1 MRERT
6 IAELRELQDYYDK
19 IEHRED
25 EEIDYTIPEEKERKF
40 LVQRILRWA
49 DDEEEATLMNE
60 AELIHY
66 IDMQDYC
73 TEEHKIYDVTDFG
86 KIVPI
91 HYVGWQPKCLIEFA
105 TDDGEIVLTGYGTD
119 H

>member
-1 MRERT
+1 M
-6 IAELRELQDYYDK
+6 
-19 IEHRED
+19 ED
-25 EEIDYTIPEEKERKF
+25 RKY

-73 TEEHKIYDVTDFG
+73 SEDYKIYDVTDFG

-91 HYVGWQPKCLIEFA
+91 HYVGWQPMCLIEFA
-105 TDDGEIVLTGYGTD
+105 TDDGTIVLSGYGED

>member
-1 MRERT
+1 M
-6 IAELRELQDYYDK
+6 
-19 IEHRED
+19 ED
-25 EEIDYTIPEEKERKF
+25 RKY

-73 TEEHKIYDVTDFG
+73 SEDYKIYDVTDFG
-86 KIVPI
+86 KTVKFKVVIPPFSIMV
-91 HYVGWQPKCLIEFA
+91 
-105 TDDGEIVLTGYGTD
+105 
-119 H
+119 